1 MTLRIAVDRPKTLGD
16 KMSMKTFLVA
26 IAFSVVSGCGTV
38 QSSKAYSGVIHPNV
52 FAMAESWLSDVAQPV
67 VTEINLDAVARNRN
81 QFDHDGVSKQGG
93 WVHYA
98 DPESKGFTR
107 YKFLKPEGGI
117 RRVLFQ
123 NNGGGSL
130 TTSTTIGYRI
140 FRRAVITEDGKEE
153 ISVLKIELIQ

>member
-1 MTLRIAVDRPKTLGD
+1 MRK
-16 KMSMKTFLVA
+16 KTFLAA
-26 IAFSVVSGCGTV
+26 IVFSAASGCGTV

-52 FAMAESWLSDVAQPV
+52 FAMTESWLSDTAQPV
-67 VTEINLDAVARNRN
+67 VTEINLDAMARNGN
-81 QFDHDGVSKQGG
+81 QFDHDGVSKQDG

-98 DPESKGFTR
+98 DSESKGFTR

-130 TTSTTIGYRI
+130 TTSTTIGYKI
-140 FRRAVITEDGKEE
+140 LRRVVITKVGKKE
-153 ISVLKIELIQ
+153 IAVLRIELIQ